1 MRINFRSYTPAL
13 LGMMLLAASCA
24 KDDAY
29 ETPTTKNQLQNDCI
43 KRSTGPNISGG
54 VIEFAYA
61 MALPASRGKLVSAQV
76 EASIAGANGTY
87 LENNSYY
94 YSIEQ
99 QKDVPVKIGEPSVTT
114 GNTTVTTFTKDTM
127 AATLRYF
134 YTIPAE
140 AKGKSVTFTFS
151 AKSDNGEN
159 VSYKMG
165 PYEIST
171 MDMKLDLNLTDGDST
186 YFSVADMKVYAK
198 NQTVDASKIDLIYMY
213 RTSATASLKHALVA
227 PGAPKEY
234 LQDFVVPGGAA
245 NVTKLVKAYNLRDQQ
260 LARLQYGVFITDQD
274 FKAVDFNNQPSYLF
288 NLKAEGGTWVETADG
303 KYRAFIYINKVD
315 DAKKSMVISV
325 KRYQVK

>member
-13 LGMMLLAASCA
+13 LGVMLLAASCA
-24 KDDAY
+24 KDDTY
-29 ETPTTKNQLQNDCI
+29 KTPIPKDQLQNDCI

-54 VIEFAYA
+54 YIEFAYA
-61 MALPASRGKLVSAQV
+61 MALPAAKGKLVAAQV
-76 EASIAGANGTY
+76 EASIAGAAGTY
-87 LENNSYY
+87 LENKSYY
-94 YSIEQ
+94 YENSLQ
-99 QKDVPVKIGEPSVTT
+99 VDIGIPIGDPSVTT

-134 YTIPAE
+134 YRIPDE
-140 AKGKSVTFTFS
+140 AKGKSVSFTFS
-151 AKSDNGEN
+151 AKSSNGEN

-171 MDMKLDLNLTDGDST
+171 MDMKLDLNMTDGDST
-186 YFSVADMKVYAK
+186 YFSIADMKVYAK
-198 NQTVDASKIDLIYMY
+198 NQAVDPAKIDLIYMY

-260 LARLQYGVFITDQD
+260 LARLQYGVFITDAD
-274 FKAVDFNNQPSYLF
+274 FKAIDFNNQPSYLF
-288 NLKAEGGTWVETADG
+288 NLKAEGGTWVESADG

-315 DAKKSMVISV
+315 DTKKSMVISV